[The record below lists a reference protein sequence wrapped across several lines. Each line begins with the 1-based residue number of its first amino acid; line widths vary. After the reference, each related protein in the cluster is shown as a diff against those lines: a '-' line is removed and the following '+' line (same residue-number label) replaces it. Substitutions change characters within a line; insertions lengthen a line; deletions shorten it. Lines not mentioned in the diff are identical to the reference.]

1 MEELLGV
8 WKEFRKD
15 VTEAEAGR
23 VGWGRILEGLARQV
37 KRPGQA
43 LASAHNL
50 VSVVPAVTQ
59 FVHH

>member
-23 VGWGRILEGLARQV
+23 VGWGRILEGLAHQV
-37 KRPGQA
+37 KRPGQPW
-43 LASAHNL
+43 LQLITWFLLSL
-50 VSVVPAVTQ
+50 L
-59 FVHH
+59 